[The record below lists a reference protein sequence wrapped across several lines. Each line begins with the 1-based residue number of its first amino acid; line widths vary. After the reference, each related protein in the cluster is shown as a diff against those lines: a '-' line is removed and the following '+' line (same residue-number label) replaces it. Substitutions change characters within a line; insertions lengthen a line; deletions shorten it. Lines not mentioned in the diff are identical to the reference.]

1 MAPSMFTTASQAMEE
16 SFYALA
22 RLTGSFIDDIFGLQ
36 DDVQVELAKDKIIFN
51 EVILSLCFNLVSSLV
66 SPMLNGLTFVCHL
79 TICELK
85 SPSSSLSKSSGIPPS
100 S

>member
-1 MAPSMFTTASQAMEE
+1 MGFEDTGMAPSMFTTASQAMEE

-51 EVILSLCFNLVSSLV
+51 EVILSLCFNLVSSLFLSCWMDV
-66 SPMLNGLTFVCHL
+66 LLFVVWQILN
-79 TICELK
+79 
-85 SPSSSLSKSSGIPPS
+85 
-100 S
+100 